1 MSQQINLYRPV
12 LLATHRHFSARTIAQ
27 SLAVVV
33 AGTLATCAWASFQR
47 AALDS
52 ELQALSQQHA
62 AERQSLQKAIAA
74 NPAAAV
80 QTTSLAQ
87 SLQAQKRLVGERE
100 RTLAELMRGR
110 IVDGRS
116 HSARLRLVAR
126 TVPASAWLDEIAL
139 QDGRLSLSGR
149 TLDPAALKPWIA
161 ALSDEPLL
169 AGQAL
174 STLKVEQAGDHWRF
188 VLVQSAAQAGLQ
200 SAPPSGGQP

>member
-1 MSQQINLYRPV
+1 MPQQINLYRPV
-12 LLATHRHFSARTIAQ
+12 LLTAHRHFSARTIAQ

-33 AGTLATCAWASFQR
+33 AGTLATCAWAAFQR

-52 ELQALSQQHA
+52 ELQALSRQHA

-80 QTTSLAQ
+80 QTTSLEQ
-87 SLQAQKRLVGERE
+87 GLQALKSRVGERE

-110 IVDGRS
+110 VVEGRS
-116 HSARLRLVAR
+116 HSARLRWVAR
-126 TVPASAWLDEIAL
+126 TVPAAAWLDEIAL
-139 QDGRLSLSGR
+139 QDGKLSLSGR

-169 AGQAL
+169 AGQTL
-174 STLKVEQAGDHWRF
+174 TTLKVEQAGDHWRF
-188 VLVQSAAQAGLQ
+188 ALVQSGVR
-200 SAPPSGGQP
+200 P

>member
-1 MSQQINLYRPV
+1 MPQQINLYRPV

-33 AGTLATCAWASFQR
+33 AGTLAACAWASLQR
-47 AALDS
+47 ATLDS
-52 ELQALSQQHA
+52 ELQAASKQHA

-80 QTTSLAQ
+80 QATSLEQ
-87 SLQAQKRLVGERE
+87 SLQALKRQVGERE
-100 RTLAELMRGR
+100 RMLAELMRGR

-116 HSARLRLVAR
+116 HSARLRLIAR
-126 TVPASAWLDEIAL
+126 TVPASAWLEDIAL
-139 QDGRLSLSGR
+139 QDEKLSLSGR

-174 STLKVEQAGDHWRF
+174 TTLKVEQAGDHWRF
-188 VLVQSAAQAGLQ
+188 MLVQSGLPIG
-200 SAPPSGGQP
+200 ARP

>member
-1 MSQQINLYRPV
+1 MPQQINLYRPV

-33 AGTLATCAWASFQR
+33 AGTLAACAWASSQR
-47 AALDS
+47 TALDS
-52 ELQALSQQHA
+52 ELQATSRQHD

-74 NPAAAV
+74 NPAAAL
-80 QTTSLAQ
+80 QTTSLDQ
-87 SLQAQKRLVGERE
+87 SLQALKQQVGERE
-100 RTLAELMRGR
+100 RTLAELVRGR

-126 TVPASAWLDEIAL
+126 TVPASAWFDDINL
-139 QDGRLSLSGR
+139 QDETLSLSGR

-161 ALSDEPLL
+161 TLSDEPLL

-174 STLKVEQAGDHWRF
+174 TTLKVEQAGDHWRF
-188 VLVQSAAQAGLQ
+188 VLVRTGLR
-200 SAPPSGGQP
+200 SGARP